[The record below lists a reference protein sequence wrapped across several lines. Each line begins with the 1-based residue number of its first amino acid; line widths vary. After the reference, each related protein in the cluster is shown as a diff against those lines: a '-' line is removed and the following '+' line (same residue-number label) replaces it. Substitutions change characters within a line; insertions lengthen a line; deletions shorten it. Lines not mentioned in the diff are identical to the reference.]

1 MLDTKNRVYQNLMRT
16 TNGGENL
23 NVQELQDKI
32 NELNSRF
39 ARVTSSSLNWETR
52 MSESIRCW
60 QSYKECEA
68 EVTEWIT
75 SAEKLFQEK
84 AITTKNYL
92 ETHKDFFI
100 NAPEHLLLKVV
111 TSGQDLQK
119 YVAESEKEA
128 INVAIRSI
136 QSRWDEVMCHAP
148 LHLLK
153 LEFRLDEN
161 TFHMYVRDIEK
172 ELNGEQ
178 NAYNKNENVEG
189 IRRRHEE
196 FFAENLITRIEE
208 LLDNMDVSSQEYLKK
223 KEDRG
228 LLEDCQR
235 CTVQWL
241 DLQTRIGTM
250 ASQLDQI
257 PERWKEYEN
266 KVEET
271 VTWMDCVNDCLKE
284 VNRETSYADEYEK
297 NKEKFVDICGD
308 LEARRE
314 SMKWLVQMLDSL
326 ITHIPEEDG
335 QYEQQKLESLVGRYK
350 TLVPTIEST
359 LVRTETNSKCYRYR
373 EDITKIVASLD
384 SITKKKEKSTQPENL
399 ESVLQ
404 CIKEQE
410 VVVHQLE
417 SQRDNIFSTIQRGK
431 DLMRDQNVPLF
442 VSAMLQMLETKWN
455 EAYNGSVETLN
466 KLKSTQKV
474 WSDYSDQKNEILKLI
489 SQAESELSSII
500 SHNNPQ
506 QVANELSNKQ
516 EMNDHLSETTDQ
528 MLRKLHSHSNNLA
541 KLANPERKPLLE
553 KEVVEIEQKM
563 QTVIDTVSQKIE
575 FLEQLN
581 VKWVHFTGTLQELK
595 SWLTNAQ
602 NTLERLVTLEMSPE
616 DRDAQT
622 NELQVRIE
630 EKMAVIRTLEEEAEE
645 LLEGEP
651 SNDALQFSA
660 ELSDLKMNTNILSK
674 HTEKH
679 AETVHSDLKHWEEYQ
694 EEVKEIKPWLE
705 VAEAKVAVGLSKPN
719 SMQDVIQSSELAKE
733 FEKEC
738 DDCLEKLRS
747 VSSKSAQVARICP
760 VVDEIDALHSRWAAI
775 HDVALQWSERS
786 ESLLVEWEDF
796 NYKCDAVS
804 SWIHQVEERLE
815 KVNEYAPTVLRLEDR
830 LSILKDVVKEVG
842 EKQTDIINLTSVGD
856 HISASMGTE
865 GSSSVKSTV
874 MELKNMVTKLSN
886 EMHKLKNELS
896 DITIVRQEFIAKVES
911 LESWLN
917 NFSNQ
922 LDELEDIDVDELEG
936 CPDMVH
942 RLQQEH
948 DEKQNEV
955 TSLAEECRDV
965 GDRCT
970 GSDRDELFTQFDD
983 AEARFESYG
992 ESVTSKKPAILKWKD
1007 FLEWQSNTE
1016 DAVKAISQQ
1025 LETKPSL
1032 DDLIQIKKELGN
1044 LQEQCQS
1051 WDDESS
1057 DIVDLCS
1064 KASVTVRDPDTGS
1077 VIDIQCK
1084 VMDFKRKMDQLENN
1098 LENRQEQLQE
1108 INSLWEAFNN
1118 AQNQLSEFL
1127 DDIKDRVTDEDLI
1140 ESTYEGVHSLLE
1152 TVEEALEEIQSEVKT
1167 KESLHEL
1174 GRNLMSSDSAQL
1186 VSVQN
1191 ALTTA
1196 DSQWDRV
1203 QNMLYEMQ
1211 TKFTGITSLWRQFT
1225 EGKECL
1231 QGAVTEAQ
1239 QNIETLES
1247 KLVNASSVQTMINL
1261 CKKTT
1266 DTLRKTRPQL
1276 ENFITKS
1283 QHLCQQLDNE
1293 EGFDSSSV
1301 KRQSQGIQNKW
1312 QCTMDLLNQKSQNL
1326 EGQLNLWKQIIQ
1338 GRDELLTWLTDTCE
1352 GLDLEEY
1359 QEAYKMDEVA
1369 EKLEKY
1375 RSELPKYEGLFRTL
1389 QGRAKQLES
1398 LNSGTS
1404 IDKIEEIISSI
1415 SSEFEQTESV
1425 ASKLSSFLDEVKEQE
1440 SSINDDIREINEV
1453 LAHYRERLMK
1463 CEDITGDDKKI
1474 VARLE
1479 VARKIED
1486 ELEEYDEKIKAVESD
1501 IDDFKENFKG
1511 CEASKL
1517 VKEYSALQKKYEGVE
1532 AQAEKACKNLYF
1544 VIEKH
1549 YTDRL
1554 KALQRFTEVHK
1565 EKITWCQGEPSNDRY
1580 GVEAKIAALSDIKG
1594 SLKLGAAK
1602 KKELIASQQLY
1613 ECTVD
1618 DEDVEE
1624 IQNDCE
1630 AVFTD
1635 LEELDNSV
1643 DECQASLNQAL
1654 ALWQQYELMT
1664 ENLSSW
1670 LKEVEAR
1677 MRTETMNQIDISMVQ
1692 EKIEET
1698 EALLEEVNSHD
1709 DEIYELMEKTEELME
1724 ISPDCRAGECASQI
1738 QTRVQA
1744 LLQFCNTFLG
1754 KLNQLTKDQKLYGDT
1769 IVKMEEWLKDAEEKL
1784 KGFEQL
1790 TRGGGKPTLA
1800 YQSKLQSLKSFVE
1813 EKKNGQQLLNAV
1825 VEHGEALFSAITPEG
1840 REKIRSDLRT
1850 LRDTWEAHLDKV
1862 NQLYKRVE
1870 SIIMQWSSFD
1880 DNFSQAAK
1888 WLEEIQKRAGAKFEL
1903 KPTLSDKKAQLQQY
1917 KAISQDINSHESMIH
1932 GLKEKIEF
1940 LTDDETSQTVDDM
1953 IEQYQEIV
1961 SETQRRIGLYEE
1973 YIQQQETFLHNLEK
1987 FRDWLTAQKAEL
1999 SMCSDV
2005 SPDSSDA
2012 QMKMSI
2018 FESLEAN
2025 KEEGQNLIDLCEES
2039 LKLTL
2044 KSTDPSGHAAI
2055 KADLETQKSSWE
2067 TLQEETADG
2076 KQNLLEVVSQYTQCE
2091 EMVQSL
2097 KNWLKNVEIRVKDQ
2111 SLKSNLEAKENHLD
2125 HLREL
2130 EQEIIDKGPEINSAL
2145 AQAQNIDS
2153 EGKHAVQI
2161 SQISSRYQ
2169 ALKNALKEMISRYE
2183 QFIREHRSFL
2193 EKYEECTDWVDALD
2207 QDLREHAEVVGDMK
2221 ILQMRRNKV
2230 EQLIELKSSQGSK
2243 VEAVLELGE
2252 RLYSTLLLMAGRVLQ
2267 SLRELRERWEA

>member
-1 MLDTKNRVYQNLMRT
+1 
-16 TNGGENL
+16 
-23 NVQELQDKI
+23 
-32 NELNSRF
+32 
-39 ARVTSSSLNWETR
+39 
-52 MSESIRCW
+52 
-60 QSYKECEA
+60 
-68 EVTEWIT
+68 
-75 SAEKLFQEK
+75 
-84 AITTKNYL
+84 
-92 ETHKDFFI
+92 
-100 NAPEHLLLKVV
+100 
-111 TSGQDLQK
+111 
-119 YVAESEKEA
+119 
-128 INVAIRSI
+128 
-136 QSRWDEVMCHAP
+136 
-148 LHLLK
+148 
-153 LEFRLDEN
+153 
-161 TFHMYVRDIEK
+161 
-172 ELNGEQ
+172 
-178 NAYNKNENVEG
+178 
-189 IRRRHEE
+189 
-196 FFAENLITRIEE
+196 
-208 LLDNMDVSSQEYLKK
+208 
-223 KEDRG
+223 
-228 LLEDCQR
+228 
-235 CTVQWL
+235 
-241 DLQTRIGTM
+241 
-250 ASQLDQI
+250 
-257 PERWKEYEN
+257 
-266 KVEET
+266 
-271 VTWMDCVNDCLKE
+271 
-284 VNRETSYADEYEK
+284 
-297 NKEKFVDICGD
+297 
-308 LEARRE
+308 
-314 SMKWLVQMLDSL
+314 MKWLVQMLDSL

-350 TLVPTIEST
+350 TLVPTIETT
-359 LVRTETNSKCYRYR
+359 LVRAEINSKCYRYR
-373 EDITKIVASLD
+373 EDVKKIVASLENT
-384 SITKKKEKSTQPENL
+384 TKKERDTQPENL
-399 ESVLQ
+399 DSVLH

-410 VVVHQLE
+410 AVVHQLE
-417 SQRDNIFSTIQRGK
+417 SQRDSIFSTIQRGK

-442 VSAMLQMLETKWN
+442 VSAMVQLLETKWN
-455 EAYNGSVETLN
+455 EAYNGSVEKLN

-489 SQAESELSSII
+489 AQAESELSSII
-500 SHNNPQ
+500 RHNNPQ

-516 EMNDHLSETTDQ
+516 EMNDHLNETTDQ
-528 MLRKLHSHSNNLA
+528 MLRKLQSHSNNLA
-541 KLANPERKPLLE
+541 KLATPERKPLLE
-553 KEVVEIEQKM
+553 KEVIEIEQKM

-581 VKWVHFTGTLQELK
+581 VKWVNFTGTLQELK

-622 NELQVRIE
+622 NDLQTKLE

-660 ELSDLKMNTNILSK
+660 ELSELKMNYDTLSK

-679 AETVHSDLKHWEEYQ
+679 AETVHSDLEHWNEYQ

-705 VAEAKVAVGLSKPN
+705 GAEAKVAVGLSKPN
-719 SMQDVIQSSELAKE
+719 SMQDVIQSSESAKE

-760 VVDEIDALHSRWAAI
+760 VVDEIDALHSRWAAV

-786 ESLLVEWEDF
+786 ESLLAEWEDF

-804 SWIHQVEERLE
+804 SWIHQVEERME
-815 KVNEYAPTVLRLEDR
+815 KVSEYAPTVLRLEDR
-830 LSILKDVVKEVG
+830 LSILRDVVKEVG

-856 HISASMGTE
+856 HISSSMGTE
-865 GSSSVKSTV
+865 GSASVKATV
-874 MELKNMVTKLSN
+874 MELKNMITKLSD

-896 DITIVRQEFIAKVES
+896 DVAIVRQELIAKVES

-917 NFSNQ
+917 NFSSQ
-922 LDELEDIDVDELEG
+922 LDELEDLDVDELES
-936 CPDMVH
+936 CPDVVH

-948 DEKQNEV
+948 DEKQSEV

-970 GSDRDELFTQFDD
+970 GRDRDELFTQFDD

-992 ESVTSKKPAILKWKD
+992 ESVTSKKPAVLKWRD
-1007 FLEWQSNTE
+1007 FWEWRCNSE
-1016 DAVKAISQQ
+1016 DALKGISQQ
-1025 LETKPSL
+1025 LESRPSL
-1032 DDLIQIKKELGN
+1032 DDLIQIKKELGHF
-1044 LQEQCQS
+1044 QEQCQL

-1057 DIVDLCS
+1057 VIADLCS

-1077 VIDIQCK
+1077 PIDVQSK
-1084 VMDFKRKMDQLENN
+1084 VTEFKRKIDQLENN
-1098 LENRQEQLQE
+1098 LESRQEQLQKV
-1108 INSLWEAFNN
+1108 NKMWEAFNN
-1118 AQNQLSEFL
+1118 SQNQLREFL
-1127 DDIKDRVTDEDLI
+1127 DDITNRVTDEDLL
-1140 ESTYEGVHSLLE
+1140 ESTYEGVQSLLE
-1152 TVEEALEEIQSEVKT
+1152 TVEEALEEVQSEVKT
-1167 KESLHEL
+1167 KDSLHDL
-1174 GRNLMSSDSAQL
+1174 GRNLMTSDSAQL

-1191 ALTTA
+1191 AVTAA

-1211 TKFTGITSLWRQFT
+1211 TKFTGITSLWRQCT
-1225 EGKECL
+1225 EGQECL
-1231 QGAVTEAQ
+1231 HRAIMEAQ
-1239 QNIETLES
+1239 QNIETIEN
-1247 KLVNASSVQTMINL
+1247 KLVDASSVQTMINL

-1266 DTLRKTRPQL
+1266 DALRKTRPQL

-1283 QHLCQQLDNE
+1283 QHLSQQLDSE
-1293 EGFDSSSV
+1293 EGFDSSDV
-1301 KRQSQGIQNKW
+1301 RQQSQETQNKW
-1312 QCTMDLLNQKSQNL
+1312 QSTLDNLNQKSQNL
-1326 EGQLNLWKQIIQ
+1326 EGQLTLWKQILQ
-1338 GRDELLTWLTDTCE
+1338 GRDEILTWLTDTCE
-1352 GLDLEEY
+1352 DLEES
-1359 QEAYKMDEVA
+1359 QEAHKIEEA
-1369 EKLEKY
+1369 TEKLEKY
-1375 RSELPKYEGLFRTL
+1375 KSELSNYEGNFRTL

-1404 IDKIEEIISSI
+1404 VDRIEDIISSI
-1415 SSEFEQTESV
+1415 TSEFEQTESV
-1425 ASKLSSFLDEVKEQE
+1425 ASRLSAFLDEVKEQE
-1440 SSINDDIREINEV
+1440 ASINDDIREINEA
-1453 LAHYRERLMK
+1453 LAQYRERLIK

-1474 VARLE
+1474 LSRLE

-1486 ELEEYDEKIKAVESD
+1486 ELEEYDERIKTVESD
-1501 IDDFKENFKG
+1501 IKELKETFKG
-1511 CEASKL
+1511 FEASKL
-1517 VKEYSALQKKYEGVE
+1517 LKEYTALQKKYEGVE
-1532 AQAEKACKNLYF
+1532 AQAAKACKNLYF

-1549 YTDRL
+1549 YSDKL
-1554 KALQRFTEVHK
+1554 KALQRFIEVHK
-1565 EKITWCQGEPSNDRY
+1565 EKIAWCQEEPSNDRY
-1580 GVEAKIAALSDIKG
+1580 GVEAKLSALSDIKG

-1602 KKELIASQQLY
+1602 KKELIASQALY
-1613 ECTVD
+1613 ERTVD
-1618 DEDVEE
+1618 DEDLED

-1630 AVFTD
+1630 AAVAE

-1643 DECQASLNQAL
+1643 DECQASLNQAM

-1677 MRTETMNQIDISMVQ
+1677 VRTETMNQIDISMVQ

-1709 DEIYELMEKTEELME
+1709 EEIYELMEKTEELLE
-1724 ISPDCRAGECASQI
+1724 INPDCRAGEYASQI

-1744 LLQFCNTFLG
+1744 LLQFCNTFLS

-1813 EKKNGQQLLNAV
+1813 EKKSGQQLLNAV
-1825 VEHGEALFSAITPEG
+1825 VEHGEALFSAITPDG

-1880 DNFSQAAK
+1880 DNFSQASK
-1888 WLEEIQKRAGAKFEL
+1888 WLEEIQDRAAAEFEL
-1903 KPTLSDKKAQLQQY
+1903 KSTLSDKKAQLQQY
-1917 KAISQDINSHESMIH
+1917 KAIYQDINSHESMIH

-1940 LTDDETSQTVDDM
+1940 LTDEETSQTVDDM
-1953 IEQYQEIV
+1953 IDQYQEIA
-1961 SETQRRIGLYEE
+1961 SETQKRIGLCEE
-1973 YIQQQETFLHNLEK
+1973 YIQQQEAFLQNIEK

-2005 SPDSSDA
+2005 SLESSDTE
-2012 QMKMSI
+2012 MKMSI
-2018 FESLEAN
+2018 LESLEAN
-2025 KEEGQNLIDLCEES
+2025 EEEGQALVDLCEES
-2039 LKLTL
+2039 LELTL
-2044 KSTDPSGHAAI
+2044 KNTDPAGHAAI
-2055 KADLETQKSSWE
+2055 KADLESQENSWE
-2067 TLQEETADG
+2067 ILQNEIAEG
-2076 KQNLLEVVSQYTQCE
+2076 KRKLLEVVSQYNKCE
-2091 EMVQSL
+2091 EVVQSL
-2097 KNWLKNVEIRVKDQ
+2097 KNWLKDVETRVKDQ
-2111 SLKSNLEAKENHLD
+2111 SLKSNLEAKENHLE

-2130 EQEIIDKGPEINSAL
+2130 EEEITEKGPEISEAL
-2145 AQAQNIDS
+2145 AQAQSIDS

-2193 EKYEECTDWVDALD
+2193 EKYEECMDWVDALD

-2252 RLYSTLLLMAGRVLQ
+2252 RLYSHTAPDGRESLRQ
-2267 SLRELRERWEA
+2267 SLRELRERWEAWCESVTNAGLTLDQCLQQFSDFSGAQEQLTRWLRDVELAMQQHTELKNSLQEKTAQLQNHKLVHQEIQAHQSLVEMVCEKAQALVNQTQDKTLNVYIQSIQTLFHNIVLKSRDLQDKLELCVHDHAQFNSLCKSFGDWLNLQRDQLHLCADVSGEKSDLIKKLDNLKVGYYCRTLI